1 MNLRNFVKLLED
13 IKLLNSPNF
22 DIEQEAKRDLR
33 IELQAQNELLE
44 NEGCVFAQLREGCCE
59 FDRASLLEYY
69 SKLETVH
76 PKLTHYIDK
85 YLRN

>member
-1 MNLRNFVKLLED
+1 M
-13 IKLLNSPNF
+13 
-22 DIEQEAKRDLR
+22 RDLDY
-33 IELQAQNELLE
+33 ELQAQNELLE
-44 NEGCVFAQLREGCCE
+44 NEGCVFAKLPTGVCK